1 MNDKEYNQFCNY
13 LSERAELKVQEMIEA
28 GMRGRPGLLIRS
40 FKSEEN
46 LYKEL
51 SKLLGISIVPN
62 CSKDHTKHTKECYRM
77 ETDFILLYPDKDKLA
92 IRLIEVKRPNSVPWA
107 KHVKKPLN
115 PRLVA
120 SAQEQLVRALNFS
133 LAFLP
138 DVPTV
143 NLDIKPVMAFP
154 ESLCSAEFC
163 QDCSD
168 LIITMEDIQKGPEQV
183 LKKLSMGSE
192 SVTDDSK
199 ALFLQACA
207 RLIGKESLLHT
218 GYRTLADKFSR
229 SKEAKTSH
237 IARVEKSLIMLS
249 PAQREVFRT
258 VKTNEQLKYYCFVG
272 GSGTGKT
279 HLSLRTVDNLI
290 QRYEARDPGQN
301 IQVYL
306 TYKDKKSEKNFAL
319 QEIFQNFGKKR
330 GEFIKTHISKFE
342 ELGELDSIKYPIKL
356 LLHYYFKS
364 PVM

>member
-77 ETDFILLYPDKDKLA
+77 ETDFILLYPDRDKLA
-92 IRLIEVKRPNSVPWA
+92 IRLIEVKRPSSVPWA

-143 NLDIKPVMAFP
+143 KLDIKPVMAFP

-168 LIITMEDIQKGPEQV
+168 LIITMEDINKGPEQV
-183 LKKLSMGSE
+183 VKKLSIGSE
-192 SVTDDSK
+192 LVTDDSK

-229 SKEAKTSH
+229 SKEAQKDH
-237 IARVEKSLIMLS
+237 IA
-249 PAQREVFRT
+249 
-258 VKTNEQLKYYCFVG
+258 
-272 GSGTGKT
+272 
-279 HLSLRTVDNLI
+279 
-290 QRYEARDPGQN
+290 
-301 IQVYL
+301 
-306 TYKDKKSEKNFAL
+306 
-319 QEIFQNFGKKR
+319 
-330 GEFIKTHISKFE
+330 
-342 ELGELDSIKYPIKL
+342 LGWRRL
-356 LLHYYFKS
+356 L
-364 PVM
+364 